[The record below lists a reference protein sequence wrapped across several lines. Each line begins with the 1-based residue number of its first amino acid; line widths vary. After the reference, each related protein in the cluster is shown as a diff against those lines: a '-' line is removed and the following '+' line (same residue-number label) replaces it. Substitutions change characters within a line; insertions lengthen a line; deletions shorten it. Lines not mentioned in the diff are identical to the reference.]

1 MSNLVPLMIMP
12 FLGKRSVPVF
22 VTVLLLMA
30 VAASGVM
37 SALLPCANSL
47 SGNPYACDGVLV
59 FSIRRERFS
68 VGMWC
73 AAFAAG
79 VIGSSGNLILVPY
92 LSRFRGVFTSA
103 YFAGTGASG
112 VVASFLAAAQVW
124 RTAPREPNFG
134 ADVFCAV
141 VAASCS
147 VSLVAWLAVVKLDYD
162 HGVMRAEE
170 AREGRRRARRA
181 SFDRPGG
188 RVFDGGAREGGGGIS
203 GEGDGEG
210 ARDRWRSIDRRAE
223 HGSGFA
229 GPGAAVPPP
238 SPRRRSGAETAG
250 EAAAAPGESRGGL
263 LERLLPDGAGAED
276 DELVTPGSGAAE
288 APVSVSCADD
298 DVVDDRAPWRK
309 VAARAWPLVLVNCVA
324 GLANYGVLV
333 PAAEIAATRI
343 AAEASG
349 WAALPT
355 YASITYYVAS
365 PFGFG
370 LAGALP
376 PWAFGVAIVTWT
388 VAIALVSVE
397 ALAPGLLA
405 ATGLGAGARGWAL
418 LIVVA
423 VFGLANPY
431 TISEGF
437 RWCQNMDAGERP
449 ARWTAV
455 AMQLGSALG
464 AVVSFLVF

>member
-1 MSNLVPLMIMP
+1 M
-12 FLGKRSVPVF
+12 
-22 VTVLLLMA
+22 
-30 VAASGVM
+30 
-37 SALLPCANSL
+37 
-47 SGNPYACDGVLV
+47 
-59 FSIRRERFS
+59 
-68 VGMWC
+68 
-73 AAFAAG
+73 
-79 VIGSSGNLILVPY
+79 
-92 LSRFRGVFTSA
+92 
-103 YFAGTGASG
+103 
-112 VVASFLAAAQVW
+112 
-124 RTAPREPNFG
+124 
-134 ADVFCAV
+134 
-141 VAASCS
+141 
-147 VSLVAWLAVVKLDYD
+147 
-162 HGVMRAEE
+162 
-170 AREGRRRARRA
+170 
-181 SFDRPGG
+181 
-188 RVFDGGAREGGGGIS
+188 
-203 GEGDGEG
+203 
-210 ARDRWRSIDRRAE
+210 
-223 HGSGFA
+223 
-229 GPGAAVPPP
+229 
-238 SPRRRSGAETAG
+238 
-250 EAAAAPGESRGGL
+250 
-263 LERLLPDGAGAED
+263 ERLLPDGAGVED

-298 DVVDDRAPWRK
+298 DIVDDRAPWRK

>member
-1 MSNLVPLMIMP
+1 
-12 FLGKRSVPVF
+12 
-22 VTVLLLMA
+22 
-30 VAASGVM
+30 
-37 SALLPCANSL
+37 
-47 SGNPYACDGVLV
+47 
-59 FSIRRERFS
+59 
-68 VGMWC
+68 
-73 AAFAAG
+73 
-79 VIGSSGNLILVPY
+79 
-92 LSRFRGVFTSA
+92 
-103 YFAGTGASG
+103 
-112 VVASFLAAAQVW
+112 
-124 RTAPREPNFG
+124 
-134 ADVFCAV
+134 
-141 VAASCS
+141 
-147 VSLVAWLAVVKLDYD
+147 
-162 HGVMRAEE
+162 
-170 AREGRRRARRA
+170 
-181 SFDRPGG
+181 
-188 RVFDGGAREGGGGIS
+188 
-203 GEGDGEG
+203 
-210 ARDRWRSIDRRAE
+210 
-223 HGSGFA
+223 
-229 GPGAAVPPP
+229 
-238 SPRRRSGAETAG
+238 
-250 EAAAAPGESRGGL
+250 
-263 LERLLPDGAGAED
+263 
-276 DELVTPGSGAAE
+276 
-288 APVSVSCADD
+288 
-298 DVVDDRAPWRK
+298 
-309 VAARAWPLVLVNCVA
+309 LVNCVA

-437 RWCQNMDAGERP
+437 RWCQNMNAGERP